1 MPPFLLLAAALGAGG
16 DPACVALADTVVAVV
31 AREHPGWAERD
42 AAAQAMLRDEA
53 DGLRREAA
61 AADGTRCP
69 ALIARWLGRL
79 DDPHLA
85 LVPPAGAPPPV
96 TERPPARETRPSLS
110 WRDDTTAVLRLP
122 SFALAVRGAVDSLL
136 AASWDRLTRAQVLVV
151 DVRGNGGG
159 CDCTYDRLRDLLY
172 TGPVRVAGAEVWATP
187 GAIAQYEAWAADP
200 RQAADFRA
208 MITRALPALRRGVG
222 GWVPLVPAQVYRRPR
237 VLARP
242 ARVEVLAD
250 SGCASSCEDFLAEAR
265 QSAKAVLAQGL
276 RTAGAT
282 QYGNVRTVPLP
293 EGYRLRVATTRA
305 G

>member
-1 MPPFLLLAAALGAGG
+1 MAPILLLLALIGTDR
-16 DPACVALADTVVAVV
+16 DPACVALADSVVAVV
-31 AREHPGWAERD
+31 TRDHPGWAERD
-42 AAAQAMLRDEA
+42 TVARLPLWRGVA
-53 DGLRREAA
+53 GLRRDAA
-61 AADGTRCP
+61 AAREGAC
-69 ALIARWLGRL
+69 AGLITGWLARL

-85 LVPPAGAPPPV
+85 LVSPAGAPPPA
-96 TERPPARETRPSLS
+96 RGQPAARETRPSLS

-136 AASWDRLTRAQVLVV
+136 AASWDRLTRAPVLVV

-159 CDCTYDRLRDLLY
+159 CDCAYDRLRDLLY
-172 TGPVRVAGAEVWATP
+172 TGPVRVAGAEVWATA
-187 GAIAQYEAWAADP
+187 GAIAQYEAWAVDP

-208 MITRALPALRRGVG
+208 MIARALPALRRGAG

-265 QSAKAVLAQGL
+265 QSAKAFVPPEV

-293 EGYRLRVATTRA
+293 LGYGLRVATTRA